1 MEKGFAVDDDGGA
14 AVKVKPPVEDGGFE
28 VVVGFAGSAAAV
40 AAVDLNSANAAPKPP
55 LSFDFGLSLATVVA

>member
-1 MEKGFAVDDDGGA
+1 
-14 AVKVKPPVEDGGFE
+14 VKVKPPVEDGGFD